1 MKFSIVIC
9 TLNRPIILEKCVDSI
24 LKQTFENYEIIIID
38 QSNDY
43 NKLTEQKSDKIIYK
57 HIKQKGLSN
66 ARNVAIKI
74 ASGNYFCL
82 MDDDAEYENNVLE
95 IANNILSKND
105 ITILCGNI
113 FDVKKSKS
121 FLSGMNNNTNL
132 TTYQNIFKTC
142 ASGAMIIKTDFL
154 KKYNFDDSLGIG
166 RHWGSGEET
175 DIVLLAL
182 HEKRKVL
189 FSPDIVVYHPYT
201 EKRDIPV
208 KKAYSYSLG
217 YGALCKK
224 HIVRYKAKIMYY
236 HYFKALFKHHVALLL
251 SIIKQDRQLYEY
263 YIKSIKGKMQG
274 YKEYSQ

>member
-95 IANNILSKND
+95 IANNI
-105 ITILCGNI
+105 
-113 FDVKKSKS
+113 
-121 FLSGMNNNTNL
+121 
-132 TTYQNIFKTC
+132 
-142 ASGAMIIKTDFL
+142 
-154 KKYNFDDSLGIG
+154 
-166 RHWGSGEET
+166 
-175 DIVLLAL
+175 
-182 HEKRKVL
+182 
-189 FSPDIVVYHPYT
+189 
-201 EKRDIPV
+201 
-208 KKAYSYSLG
+208 
-217 YGALCKK
+217 
-224 HIVRYKAKIMYY
+224 
-236 HYFKALFKHHVALLL
+236 
-251 SIIKQDRQLYEY
+251 
-263 YIKSIKGKMQG
+263 
-274 YKEYSQ
+274 